1 MLFLALALPAIYA
14 YAPSLEGVAKL
25 RWLDD
30 IGVFITKSLAPARPE
45 ANASAVDP
53 VAAANLD
60 EDLDYRIAQRTK
72 STEGWRSFLTAHPDG
87 PHAQSARAELDKLVP
102 PETPPAPA
110 AQQAPDVGPAD
121 TKTLTEVASPG
132 RPSAGSETTTPTSDE
147 SCTGDEDR
155 LEQLSK
161 SPTGDGVIRFLI
173 ELRCEKL
180 RPRLLRLA
188 ERLDDQPPKAVP
200 DAGQGAHPSV
210 LPGPVVVPAAPLPPP
225 RMRANESQNR
235 TRSTLASRGVQQ
247 RRHAN
252 PSTAPSLPPILLAL
266 FGEQPRHSAAFRR
279 TRAGGR
285 FGTTAPSR
293 VAGAPAP
300 QERAAA
306 DRTPVGTIDA
316 GLAIGR
322 LSLPSSRRRAGRI
335 AISQSTMGFWPPSMD
350 KVTPV
355 M

>member
-1 MLFLALALPAIYA
+1 MLGTWKYMLFLALALPAIYA

-60 EDLDYRIAQRTK
+60 EDLDYRIAQRMK

-110 AQQAPDVGPAD
+110 AQQAPDVGPPDA
-121 TKTLTEVASPG
+121 KALTEVASPG
-132 RPSAGSETTTPTSDE
+132 QPSAGSGITTPASDE

-188 ERLDDQPPKAVP
+188 ERLDDQPPKAAP

-225 RMRANESQNR
+225 RTRANESQNKA
-235 TRSTLASRGVQQ
+235 RSSVASRNSQL
-247 RRHAN
+247 RRRAN
-252 PSTAPSLPPILLAL
+252 PSTASSLPPILLAL
-266 FGEQPRHSAAFRR
+266 FGEQPRHSAPFRR
-279 TRAGGR
+279 TRASGR
-285 FGTTAPSR
+285 FGTNGASS
-293 VAGAPAP
+293 AGGGAS
-300 QERAAA
+300 AA
-306 DRTPVGTIDA
+306 RTSG
-316 GLAIGR
+316 GG
-322 LSLPSSRRRAGRI
+322 SN
-335 AISQSTMGFWPPSMD
+335 
-350 KVTPV
+350 
-355 M
+355 